1 MAVLTVKH
9 YAGTKYPV
17 LKDYVR
23 ASLVVQW
30 LIICC
35 QCRRHGFEPSPKTI
49 QHAVGQLSLCPQTA
63 ESASSAT

>member
-23 ASLVVQW
+23 ASLVVRQ
-30 LIICC
+30 
-35 QCRRHGFEPSPKTI
+35 G
-49 QHAVGQLSLCPQTA
+49 
-63 ESASSAT
+63 